1 MSRIYLDYTA
11 DTPVDERLLSVY
23 TDTTRECFANPNSA
37 HSFGYAAK
45 QIMDDSLAK
54 IAELLQVSP
63 DELIFTSGA
72 SEANNLAVKGIAF
85 ANRRRGRHII
95 STFLE
100 HSSVS
105 GALTFLQ
112 EQGWEIDLVNIQPDG
127 KIDLTHLKSLLR
139 QDTVLCAVCAV
150 DSELGTV
157 QPVHEITEILK
168 DYPNCRLHIDATQAV
183 GKIPLDLSGVHTACF
198 APHKFYGLKG
208 CGVLYKAKGVVVEPL
223 IHGGASTTIYRSGTP
238 DAPAAAACA
247 KALELA
253 VSESAARL
261 ETVTA
266 LHKKLRAELAK
277 NPRIRINSP
286 ENAVPHILNL
296 SVSGIKG
303 EEMRRLLDERDIAV
317 SVKSACSVPNTPSRA
332 VMAITHDR
340 KNALSSWRI
349 SLSHL
354 TTDDEIARF
363 VSILNE
369 IISEVTNA

>member
-1 MSRIYLDYTA
+1 MNPIYLDYAA
-11 DTPVDERLLSVY
+11 DTPPDERVLSVY
-23 TDTTRECFANPNSA
+23 SEIAAGYFANPNSV
-37 HSFGYAAK
+37 HQCGMAAK
-45 QIMDDSLAK
+45 EIVNRSLSQIAD
-54 IAELLQVSP
+54 LLHIGS
-63 DELIFTSGA
+63 DEIILTSGA

-85 ANRRRGRHII
+85 ANRRRGKHII

-112 EQGWEIDLVNIQPDG
+112 EQGWEIDLVNILPDG
-127 KIDLTHLKSLLR
+127 TVDLGHLKSLLR

-157 QPVHEITEILK
+157 QPVQEIAEIVHE
-168 DYPNCRLHIDATQAV
+168 YPNCRLHLDATQAI
-183 GKIPLDLSGVHTACF
+183 GKIPVDLSYADTASF

-208 CGVLYKAKGVVVEPL
+208 SGVLYKKKGIVLEPL

-238 DAPAAAACA
+238 DAPAAAALA
-247 KALELA
+247 AALQYA
-253 VSESAARL
+253 VSEYDARL
-261 ETVTA
+261 QTVHA
-266 LHKKLRAELAK
+266 RNQMLRSFCAQQA
-277 NPRIRINSP
+277 RIRINSP
-286 ENAVPHILNL
+286 EHAVPHILNL

-303 EEMRRLLDERDIAV
+303 EEMRRLLDEKGVCV

-332 VMAITHDR
+332 VMAISHDR

-354 TTDDEIARF
+354 TTVQEIEQF
-363 VSILNE
+363 TDILCQ
-369 IISEVTNA
+369 IISEG